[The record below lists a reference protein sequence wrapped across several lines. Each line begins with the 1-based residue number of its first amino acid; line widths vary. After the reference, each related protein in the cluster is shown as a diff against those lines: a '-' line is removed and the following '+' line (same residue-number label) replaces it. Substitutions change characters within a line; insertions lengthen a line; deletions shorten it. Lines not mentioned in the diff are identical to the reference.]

1 MRLSGR
7 TAEIILV
14 SLLGL
19 VHFRVALAVL
29 VLGRAG
35 RVDQCG
41 IDDSALAQRQAAIP
55 QVAIDDDR
63 VVVIVVAVGKRE
75 RSAAYKAAG
84 KR

>member
-1 MRLSGR
+1 
-7 TAEIILV
+7 
-14 SLLGL
+14 

>member
-1 MRLSGR
+1 
-7 TAEIILV
+7 
-14 SLLGL
+14 
-19 VHFRVALAVL
+19 
-29 VLGRAG
+29 
-35 RVDQCG
+35 VDQCG